1 MADARDKF
9 VCKTKSTSFL
19 AFLTT
24 YDNSTIKIGRVA
36 KSQRTSTYVYPQAP
50 GALPL
55 SPVYNFTAFS
65 FPHSL
70 SLRFRQVNFLTQVSF
85 LHLYRNY
92 TWPWPIFM
100 ISRIQLHVFHLKW
113 KKCNYIHCSFR
124 TKLRLRTN
132 FRIVLSTYLHNLLG
146 RFQASCSPEAVVPKD
161 FAAPR
166 VYHRCAQ

>member
-1 MADARDKF
+1 MTTLLSR
-9 VCKTKSTSFL
+9 L
-19 AFLTT
+19 AGLQNRREHLLMSILKRRVPCRFHLYTT
-24 YDNSTIKIGRVA
+24 
-36 KSQRTSTYVYPQAP
+36 
-50 GALPL
+50 LL
-55 SPVYNFTAFS
+55 LFS
-65 FPHSL
+65 FTHSP
-70 SLRFRQVNFLTQVSF
+70 SLRFWHVNFLTQVSF
-85 LHLYRNY
+85 LHLYRNYY

-161 FAAPR
+161 FTAPR